1 MAHPETH
8 EVSYDLQL
16 YLHLHVLCGVAQ
28 QSSKRDGIGYCSQVD
43 EKNGRQRLDVQSIIE
58 ITEEKGGFSFDI
70 KNKASTKPEEQNM
83 IHVNS
88 YTRSD
93 IYSAFLYSKMF
104 SHFEQWGLK
113 IFKSGI
119 QFQI

>member
-43 EKNGRQRLDVQSIIE
+43 EKNGRQRLDVQCIVE

-83 IHVNS
+83 MHVNS

-93 IYSAFLYSKMF
+93 IQVILFCLPVQNKM
-104 SHFEQWGLK
+104 EQWGLK